1 MLYSELSLVDR
12 CISLVIPVRNEE
24 GSLAALVE
32 SIRRQTRAP
41 DEVVLVDGGSTDRTV
56 ALARELTAGDPRFR
70 VIEAG
75 PATPGRG
82 RNIGITNASH
92 EWIALTDAGIRLEAT
107 WLEHLVGAVEQD
119 PQVDVVYGNYEPVT
133 DSFFERC
140 AALAYVHPKVPKCG
154 GWMRGLFIASALIR
168 HGVWESVGGFPDL
181 RAAEDLIFM
190 ERVREGG
197 FRIGWAPSATVH
209 WHLQPSLARIFRRFA
224 LYSKHNVWA
233 RRQHDWHYRVAG
245 MYLAALPFLGLAT
258 WHAAWWLSVPLAGAA
273 ARVAK
278 SIWRRR
284 EGRGLTWLLN
294 PLQFAAVGG
303 ILLTIDLATF
313 SGWLKASWWHSR
325 RWSAA
330 APDQATCHRRPSD
343 QADEAQAVGRV
354 GGTPAGRATPPPCE
368 SSG

>member
-1 MLYSELSLVDR
+1 MPDSEPCHTDR
-12 CISLVIPVRNEE
+12 RVSLVIPVRNEE
-24 GSLAALVE
+24 GSLAALLE

-41 DEVVLVDGGSTDRTV
+41 DGVVLVDGGSTDRTV

-82 RNIGITNASH
+82 RNIGIAAAYH

-107 WLEHLVGAVEQD
+107 WLEHLLGVVEQD

-140 AALAYVHPKVPKCG
+140 AALAYVPPKVPRHG
-154 GWMRGLFIASALIR
+154 RRMRGPFIASALIHR
-168 HGVWESVGGFPDL
+168 GVWESVGGFPDL

-197 FRIGWAPSATVH
+197 FRIDWAPSATVH
-209 WHLQPSLARIFRRFA
+209 WHLQPSLTRTFRKFA

-233 RRQHDWHYRVAG
+233 GRQYDWHYRVAG

-258 WHAAWWLSVPLAGAA
+258 WHTAWWLSVPLAGVI

-294 PLQFAAVGG
+294 PLQFTAVGG

-313 SGWLKASWWHSR
+313 SGWLRASWR
-325 RWSAA
+325 
-330 APDQATCHRRPSD
+330 HRPFLVGV
-343 QADEAQAVGRV
+343 DEALAAGQAWRV
-354 GGTPAGRATPPPCE
+354 NDGA
-368 SSG
+368 